1 MRRDMIMRLTTGI
14 ASSADYRAAVKDATV
29 LELKTACTK
38 MYGKKGTKTRLAVCD
53 RELRVRGAVKHEDEK
68 EH

>member
-1 MRRDMIMRLTTGI
+1 MRREMITKLTTGL
-14 ASSADYRAAVKDATV
+14 ASSADYRAAVKEATV

-38 MYGKKGTKTRLAVCD
+38 MYGKKGTKTRLAACD
-53 RELRVRGAVKHEDEK
+53 RELRVRGAVNHENEK